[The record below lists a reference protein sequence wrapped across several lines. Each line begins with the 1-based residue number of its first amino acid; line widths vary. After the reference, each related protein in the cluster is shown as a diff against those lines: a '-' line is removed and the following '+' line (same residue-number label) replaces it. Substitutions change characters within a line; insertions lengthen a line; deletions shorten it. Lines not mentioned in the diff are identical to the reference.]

1 MTVKG
6 QEERYPPPRL
16 SDCCRFRSGDLR
28 RDAPQRARCAETGHS
43 RLSSFAT
50 PWDIPQRS
58 SIDQPTQR
66 HLSCRCHYAQA
77 HLPSPESIS
86 HEARPCQIA
95 AALLGRANDGKSMSK
110 STPINECDQ
119 HGRGRR
125 RCFDRRARHRQLT
138 QREGPDRRASCWS
151 SERLRRPCD
160 RASVRC
166 HRRHRARETAPARH
180 SPRTKL

>member
-86 HEARPCQIA
+86 HEARNCQIA
-95 AALLGRANDGKSMSK
+95 AALLGRANERQIDDQVYALSTSVTSMGGGGDG
-110 STPINECDQ
+110 D
-119 HGRGRR
+119 
-125 RCFDRRARHRQLT
+125 LT
-138 QREGPDRRASCWS
+138 DALGIGN
-151 SERLRRPCD
+151 
-160 RASVRC
+160 
-166 HRRHRARETAPARH
+166 
-180 SPRTKL
+180 